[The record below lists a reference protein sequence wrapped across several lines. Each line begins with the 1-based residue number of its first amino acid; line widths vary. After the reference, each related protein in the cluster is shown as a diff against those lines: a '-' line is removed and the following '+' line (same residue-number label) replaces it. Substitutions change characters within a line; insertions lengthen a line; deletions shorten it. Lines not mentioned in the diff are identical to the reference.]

1 MFRYFYDS
9 ELRLRQLGECSL
21 AEQLEGFAG
30 WLASVG
36 YTRGPGQALIRGAAH
51 LGDWLSARGFSFD
64 QLDRGLIVSF
74 VGHVHRCQCTTPF
87 RGRGRTHAAGA
98 RRLFE
103 HLRSIGVLLPTDAKA
118 ETGSPLVERFADWMR
133 QYRGVTESTLASGL
147 PLVKE
152 FIEALGDD
160 TAAYDASSVRAFVLA
175 RASRHGHSRA
185 AAVVGSVR
193 MFLRF
198 LAMHGHC
205 PPELVATVPTVA
217 GWKLSSLPRYIG
229 ADDIERLVAVC
240 DPATPGGARDRAVIL
255 LLARLGLRAAD
266 VRDLCLG
273 DINWSQGKMRVMG
286 KGRLETWLPLPQD
299 VGDAVLYYLE
309 NARPAIDDDRVFL
322 RVLAPI
328 TPFRSSGPISKL
340 VCRAIRRAGI
350 ETPSMGAHLLRHSA
364 ATEMLRQG
372 ASLDLI
378 GAVLRHRCVDTTAH
392 YAKVDFTELRLV
404 AQPWPVEGG
413 SSC

>member
-1 MFRYFYDS
+1 MMLRYFYDS
-9 ELRLRQLGECSL
+9 ELRLRQLGESPL

-30 WLASVG
+30 WLASAG
-36 YTRGPGQALIRGAAH
+36 YKRGPGQAVIRGAAH
-51 LGDWLSARGFSFD
+51 LGDWLSARGVSFD
-64 QLDRGLIVSF
+64 QLDRGLIDSF
-74 VGHVHRCQCTTPF
+74 VGHVRRCQCNTPF

-103 HLRSIGVLLPTDAKA
+103 YLRSIGVLLPTEA
-118 ETGSPLVERFADWMR
+118 EADSALVARFADWMR
-133 QYRGVTESTLASGL
+133 QYRGVTESSLASGL
-147 PLVKE
+147 PLVRE
-152 FIEALGDD
+152 FFEALGDD

-198 LAMHGHC
+198 LAMYGHC
-205 PPELVATVPTVA
+205 PLELVAAVPTVA

-273 DINWSQGKMRVMG
+273 DIDWSQGKVRVMG
-286 KGRLETWLPLPQD
+286 KGRVETWLPLPQD
-299 VGDAVLYYLE
+299 VGDAVLCYLE

-322 RVLAPI
+322 RVHAPI
-328 TPFRSSGPISKL
+328 TPFRSSGSISKL

-378 GAVLRHRCVDTTAH
+378 GAVLRHRCVDTTDH
-392 YAKVDFTELRLV
+392 YAKVDFTELSVV